1 MDPPSIP
8 PPPPPPP
15 PLNIPPSR
23 ARLQLAAR
31 LAMHQKK
38 EQESTSDDDEENPTD
53 PFADTEEDFD
63 DEPQDRGAWWRDVK
77 GGESDDEEE
86 FGDFEMPE
94 TTNTGKDIG
103 GKEDDGEGDG
113 VVRPQP
119 RSLWPFGLSKAET
132 DKAEAV
138 EVKEAKRRTSIE
150 DPDDDEV
157 VV

>member
-38 EQESTSDDDEENPTD
+38 EQESTSDDEENPTD

-94 TTNTGKDIG
+94 TSKDTG
-103 GKEDDGEGDG
+103 GKEEEKGGEGDG
-113 VVRPQP
+113 VVRPQS

>member
-38 EQESTSDDDEENPTD
+38 EQESTSDDEENPTD
-53 PFADTEEDFD
+53 PFADTEEDFG

-77 GGESDDEEE
+77 RDGNESDDEEE

-94 TTNTGKDIG
+94 NAAGD
-103 GKEDDGEGDG
+103 EDKEGDK

-132 DKAEAV
+132 DKAEGV
-138 EVKEAKRRTSIE
+138 EVKEAKEAKRRTSIE
-150 DPDDDEV
+150 DPDDDDEV

>member
-1 MDPPSIP
+1 
-8 PPPPPPP
+8 PPPPP

-38 EQESTSDDDEENPTD
+38 DQTQSTSDDDEEEENPTD

-77 GGESDDEEE
+77 RDGNESDDEEE

-94 TTNTGKDIG
+94 NADKD
-103 GKEDDGEGDG
+103 KDEG

-132 DKAEAV
+132 DKADETKAM